1 MEPCGHYTEP
11 PIRWPATNAQRMKG
25 LLLKDTVAP
34 LCSAQLPVN
43 DGDTSNAH
51 THTFNSLVLVR
62 VLSYLGVNCKG
73 DERK

>member
-1 MEPCGHYTEP
+1 SNASLTSYSRREQQIVSEQDLPVEPCGHYTEP

-43 DGDTSNAH
+43 D
-51 THTFNSLVLVR
+51 
-62 VLSYLGVNCKG
+62 
-73 DERK
+73 